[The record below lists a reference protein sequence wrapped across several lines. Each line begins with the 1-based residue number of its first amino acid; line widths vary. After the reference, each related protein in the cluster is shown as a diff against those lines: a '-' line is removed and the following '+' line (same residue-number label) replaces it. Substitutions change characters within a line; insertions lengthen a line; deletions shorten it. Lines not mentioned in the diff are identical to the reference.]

1 LVELPRLIIE
11 ILLVIGISCLIFFL
25 IRSNQDINDI
35 TITLTFTVALVVRAI
50 PSITRII
57 YQSGG
62 LYFKVDIV
70 KRVHILL
77 ANFSVV
83 KGDYKINKIGYQKI
97 KLKNI
102 NFSYTND
109 DENIVFK
116 NLNYEIKK
124 NECVGIVGSSGSGKS
139 TLLDIL
145 CGMLAVKNGGVY
157 LDEIK
162 IEEKNVKSW
171 QSQISYISQ
180 KNFLLNSTIAKNIAF
195 AEDDE
200 EINKEKLLEAIE
212 FSQLNK
218 LVSSKAEGVNFNIG
232 EDGKNIS
239 GGQRQRIILARA
251 IYREADVVLFDEA
264 TSALDTETEKEIFD
278 TIKNNFYG
286 KKTLLISSHRQELL
300 YFCDK
305 IIDINSLNKK

>member
-1 LVELPRLIIE
+1 M
-11 ILLVIGISCLIFFL
+11 
-25 IRSNQDINDI
+25 
-35 TITLTFTVALVVRAI
+35 
-50 PSITRII
+50 
-57 YQSGG
+57 
-62 LYFKVDIV
+62 
-70 KRVHILL
+70 
-77 ANFSVV
+77 
-83 KGDYKINKIGYQKI
+83 
-97 KLKNI
+97 
-102 NFSYTND
+102 
-109 DENIVFK
+109 
-116 NLNYEIKK
+116 
-124 NECVGIVGSSGSGKS
+124 GIVGSSGSGKS

-195 AEDDE
+195 AEDNE